1 MSTHDIPFYLKQ
13 KYAKNMK
20 SKKNQNIFKYDC
32 KRVSRKCE
40 SYMMYLNGDGPHQMV
55 MIMCEC
61 S

>member
-1 MSTHDIPFYLKQ
+1 MPFYLKQ

>member
-1 MSTHDIPFYLKQ
+1 
-13 KYAKNMK
+13 MK

-55 MIMCEC
+55 MIMCER